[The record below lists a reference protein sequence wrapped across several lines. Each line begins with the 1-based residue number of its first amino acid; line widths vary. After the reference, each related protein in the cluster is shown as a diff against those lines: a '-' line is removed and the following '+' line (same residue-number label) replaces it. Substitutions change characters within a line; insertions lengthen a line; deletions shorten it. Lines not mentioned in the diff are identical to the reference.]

1 MEDFQFYMQYPI
13 NSSVQEGDNI
23 YFISVPTNTTG
34 GFYTNNSTP
43 IYLGPIKKLE
53 YYDTNSSNS
62 YDTVRITVSITSGA
76 QTPNE
81 PAGSNQGDF
90 ILFSKDRSVNISSVK
105 GYFSEINIVNDSKEP
120 AELFTV
126 GCDISQSS

>member
-90 ILFSKDRSVNISSVK
+90 ILFTISETESSAI
-105 GYFSEINIVNDSKEP
+105 FIH
-120 AELFTV
+120 LFFKKF
-126 GCDISQSS
+126 